1 MYTYYN
7 EIDFLCSRTRYR
19 WRVKVIDLR
28 VGSKVVE
35 HEVLV
40 KDRQDFG
47 RHSAW
52 KHMES
57 SDDSGNASSAS
68 GYTN

>member
-1 MYTYYN
+1 M
-7 EIDFLCSRTRYR
+7 YR
-19 WRVKVIDLR
+19 WRVKAIDLR

-40 KDRQDFG
+40 KARQEFG
-47 RHSAW
+47 RHPAW

-57 SDDSGNASSAS
+57 FDDSGNASSAPAH
-68 GYTN
+68 TN

>member
-1 MYTYYN
+1 MY
-7 EIDFLCSRTRYR
+7 C
-19 WRVKVIDLR
+19 WRVKAIDLR
-28 VGSKVVE
+28 ARSKVVE

-40 KDRQDFG
+40 KDRQEFG

-57 SDDSGNASSAS
+57 FDDSGNASSAS
-68 GYTN
+68 AYTN